1 MSPVA
6 LSIVVILTALLSVA
20 LTGYLFFL
28 VVKRYFDNQQ
38 KTRMLEM
45 KIDERRE
52 TLRVVSPIR
61 LQAYER
67 MVLFLERISPSS
79 LVMRCFRPGMDAVQL
94 RSALTADI
102 RREWEHNLSQQ
113 VYMSS
118 EAWAKIRTAKEEMLS
133 LVNNSAQVIP
143 TDATPDALAGVIFAT
158 LAKDRNPIDEAVE
171 YLKAE
176 IKEHF
181 E

>member
-1 MSPVA
+1 MSPL
-6 LSIVVILTALLSVA
+6 LSCIIIVLTALLSVG
-20 LTGYLFFL
+20 LTGFLFYLII
-28 VVKRYFDNQQ
+28 KHYFDNQQ
-38 KTRMLEM
+38 KARMLEM

-67 MVLFLERISPSS
+67 MVLFMERISPSS
-79 LVMRCFRPGMDAVQL
+79 LVMRCYRPGMDAVQL
-94 RSALTADI
+94 RSALTSDI

-113 VYMSS
+113 VYMSN

-133 LVNNSAQVIP
+133 LVNNSAQAIP
-143 TDATPDALAGVIFAT
+143 ADATPDTLAGVIFAT
-158 LAKDRNPIDEAVE
+158 MAKDRNPIDEAVE
-171 YLKAE
+171 FLKAE